1 MRILASAA
9 ALFILLVSTN
19 GQADAK
25 APKADNT
32 AQNQGATQPD
42 AVNAD
47 KQAMDN
53 KKSDVNVLAAVR
65 KSIMAEKELSMDA
78 KNCKLR
84 YMKDGSL
91 ILRGPV
97 DSDQEKTKVAELA
110 GACSGVTTV
119 KNELTVAP
127 KAH

>member
-1 MRILASAA
+1 MRIFASAA
-9 ALFILLVSTN
+9 ALFILASSASV
-19 GQADAK
+19 AVEAK

-47 KQAMDN
+47 KQSMDN
-53 KKSDVNVLAAVR
+53 SKSDVKVLAAVR

-97 DSDQEKTKVAELA
+97 DSDQEKTKVAKLA
-110 GACSGVTTV
+110 AACSGVTAV

>member
-1 MRILASAA
+1 MRIFASAA
-9 ALFILLVSTN
+9 ALFFLLVSAN
-19 GQADAK
+19 AQAEAK

-53 KKSDVNVLAAVR
+53 KKSDVQVLAEVR
-65 KSIMAEKELSMDA
+65 KSIMAEKELSTDA

-84 YMKDGSL
+84 YMKDGKL

-110 GACSGVTTV
+110 AACSGVTTV
-119 KNELTVAP
+119 QNELTVAP